1 MSTIKIKQVK
11 SRIGAPADQKRTLDA
26 LGLRKLNRVVEH
38 ECTPSILGMVDKVK
52 HLVTIV
58 TYVFVE
64 YKTNYNM
71 NLSNLKPAEG
81 STKTRKRI
89 GRGPGSGLG
98 GTSTR
103 GHKGAKSRS
112 GYSKKIGFEGGQMP
126 LQRRVPK
133 FGFKN
138 INRVEYKAI
147 NLETI
152 QKLAEAKNL
161 TKVGMNDFIE
171 AGFIS
176 SNQLVK
182 VLGNGSLTTKL
193 DVEANAFSK
202 SAVAAIEA
210 VGGNAVKL

>member
-1 MSTIKIKQVK
+1 
-11 SRIGAPADQKRTLDA
+11 
-26 LGLRKLNRVVEH
+26 
-38 ECTPSILGMVDKVK
+38 
-52 HLVTIV
+52 
-58 TYVFVE
+58 
-64 YKTNYNM
+64 M

-81 STKTRKRI
+81 STQTRKRI

-138 INRVEYKAI
+138 INRVEYKAV
-147 NLETI
+147 NLDAI
-152 QKLAEAKNL
+152 QKLAEAKGL
-161 TKVGMNDFIE
+161 TKVSVNDFIE
-171 AGFIS
+171 AGYVS

-182 VLGNGSLTTKL
+182 VLGNGALTVKL
-193 DVEANAFSK
+193 EVEANAFSK

-210 VGGNAVKL
+210 QGGSAVKL

>member
-1 MSTIKIKQVK
+1 
-11 SRIGAPADQKRTLDA
+11 
-26 LGLRKLNRVVEH
+26 
-38 ECTPSILGMVDKVK
+38 
-52 HLVTIV
+52 
-58 TYVFVE
+58 
-64 YKTNYNM
+64 M

-89 GRGPGSGLG
+89 GRGAGSGLG

-103 GHKGAKSRS
+103 GHKVAKSRS
-112 GYSKKIGFEGGQMP
+112 GYSKKVGFEGGQMP

-147 NLETI
+147 NLDTI
-152 QKLAEAKNL
+152 QTLADAKNL
-161 TKVGMNDFIE
+161 TKVGISDFIE

-182 VLGNGSLTTKL
+182 VLGNGALTNKL
-193 DVEANAFSK
+193 EVEANAFSK
-202 SAVAAIEA
+202 SAAAAIEA
-210 VGGNAVKL
+210 AGGTVVKL